1 MRMPASPAIAAGL
14 VAAALLLG
22 ACGGSAATPAAPTTP
37 AAQPTPV
44 ASDGSS
50 SAWLRMTTSQ
60 AIPPADQFAAGPAA
74 VITADGTLVV
84 AGPVDAMYPGPL
96 LPNLIGRPISDA
108 GRARILEAARGLGLL
123 AGPTDFTGD
132 GIPPGGVTG
141 RIELLG
147 DGQRVTLVGDPTS
160 RIECVTTPCDPPP
173 GTPAAFGA
181 FWASIVDGGLLED
194 DLGPEAPFV
203 PDSYA
208 ILVGPPPEG
217 EPGAPIADWP
227 LEVAL
232 GSFGVP
238 VAEGLRCGIATGDDA
253 VALHPALAEANQA
266 TQWVQ
271 DVTTSATFGLTVR
284 PIIAGEDPCA
294 EAFGG
299 G

>member
-1 MRMPASPAIAAGL
+1 
-14 VAAALLLG
+14 
-22 ACGGSAATPAAPTTP
+22 
-37 AAQPTPV
+37 
-44 ASDGSS
+44 
-50 SAWLRMTTSQ
+50 MTTSQ
-60 AIPPADQFAAGPAA
+60 AIPPADQFAAGPAV
-74 VITADGTLVV
+74 VITADGTHVV

-108 GRARILEAARGLGLL
+108 GLARILDEARTLGLL

-132 GIPPGGVTG
+132 GIPPGGLTG
-141 RIELLG
+141 RIELAV

-160 RIECVTTPCDPPP
+160 RIECVTTPCEPPP

-181 FWASIVDGGLLED
+181 FWSSLVDPAWLGD

-203 PDSYA
+203 PEAYA

-217 EPGAPIADWP
+217 EAGAPIADWP
-227 LEVAL
+227 LEVTL

-253 VALHPALAEANQA
+253 VALHPALAQANQA

-284 PIIAGEDPCA
+284 PIVAGEDPCA
-294 EAFGG
+294 EAFGTG
-299 G
+299 